1 MALQLVIPSSFGIIS
16 CRFDEEVEG
25 VDGYGRVTAGAVTSL
40 KIGEPIAQDFKMH
53 SGTCGFG
60 SDARTSLLEW
70 MNGRPEALLSIG
82 VAQAGTA
89 FKQSVWSAMRQI
101 PAGAPVSYAQLAAM
115 AGNAGAVR
123 AAASACATNQVP
135 LIVPCHRVIKS
146 DGSIGNYY
154 WGSEMKQQLLHL
166 EAAMH

>member
-1 MALQLVIPSSFGIIS
+1 MALQLVIPSTFGVIS
-16 CRFDEEVEG
+16 CRFDEDAEG
-25 VDGYGRVTAGAVTSL
+25 VDGYAKATAGAVTSL
-40 KIGEPIAQDFKMH
+40 KIGEPIVQEFKMH

-60 SDARTSLLEW
+60 SDVRTHLLAW
-70 MNGRPEALLSIG
+70 MNGEPEALLRIG
-82 VAQAGTA
+82 VAQPGTP
-89 FKQSVWSAMRQI
+89 FKQAVWRAMRQI
-101 PAGAPVSYAQLAAM
+101 PAGAPVSYVQLAVM

-166 EAAMH
+166 EAAMN